1 MCGGE
6 LEVGEQDKRD
16 ALLRNQNGL
25 GPEIESWGCCT
36 QWQAVGAGSGRQGRD
51 DMEVHREAAQGVITI
66 SGPSISYQGP
76 FCQF

>member
-1 MCGGE
+1 MQQEKEIMFGGE

-36 QWQAVGAGSGRQGRD
+36 QWQAVGAGSGRGGMIWRCTGRPPK
-51 DMEVHREAAQGVITI
+51 G
-66 SGPSISYQGP
+66 
-76 FCQF
+76 